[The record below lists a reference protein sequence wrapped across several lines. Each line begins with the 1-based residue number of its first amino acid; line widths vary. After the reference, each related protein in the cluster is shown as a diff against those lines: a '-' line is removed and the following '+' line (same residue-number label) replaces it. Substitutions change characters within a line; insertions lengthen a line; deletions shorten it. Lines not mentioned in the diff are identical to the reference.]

1 MFSWLS
7 RFTKPVVPPA
17 TTRPRPAPAPA
28 QGNGDATL
36 ASVPTE
42 KISTWAWLLNAPP
55 PHDGPLA
62 THERAL
68 LAPIQDTLALE
79 TLPDNLVPRASAVI
93 PQLMRALRQE
103 SGSRKEVVERIAKD
117 QLLTAE
123 VLRLVRSPLYR
134 TQTPVASLDAA
145 VSLIGTAGVQSA
157 ISRVVLK
164 PIFAQ
169 TQQGLVAL
177 ASGRTWQLAERQG
190 EVCAGMATEAGLEW
204 FDGFLA
210 GTLHGVG
217 RTALLKI
224 LDTAP
229 SPGLPLWPCS
239 QAWDT
244 ALSGMANQL
253 FAKLALQ
260 WDIAPT
266 LTAAAIDVLQGRNI
280 EHASPL
286 AHLWEAS
293 EQRTLQIL
301 VQDAA
306 RAPL

>member
-7 RFTKPVVPPA
+7 RFTKPVAPRVEP
-17 TTRPRPAPAPA
+17 RPRPATSSIHASSTDPLPSAP
-28 QGNGDATL
+28 
-36 ASVPTE
+36 PE
-42 KISTWAWLLNAPP
+42 RISTWAWLLNAEP

-62 THERAL
+62 PHEQAL

-169 TQQGLVAL
+169 SQQGLVAL

-190 EVCAGMATEAGLEW
+190 EVCAGMAANAGIEW

-229 SPGLPLWPCS
+229 SPGAPLWPCS
-239 QAWDT
+239 QAWDA
-244 ALSGMANQL
+244 ALSDMANQL

-266 LTAAAIDVLQGRNI
+266 LTAAARGVLQSRND

-286 AHLWEAS
+286 ARLWEAS
-293 EQRTLQIL
+293 EQRTLQLL
-301 VQDAA
+301 VQDAT